1 MSLVNIQN
9 TNFENGI
16 TNRNAAALFGSMGH
30 LDPTKFNTFM
40 DDFNAPNIVSDQLDG
55 FSDALTGTVAAADLD
70 GGAIVLATGGT
81 DTNVNIIQAESL
93 GFSVVASRPLYFR
106 GKLETDVEV
115 DSDVVVGLMDAVAD
129 VTPTDGIQF
138 IKADGADTVD
148 IQVFSTTLVAS
159 AVAIATMVPDVQ
171 QTFEFYW
178 DGIDRVYY
186 GVDGVA
192 LGFVDL
198 AGLTLPTGLL
208 APTVGAIT
216 GDTAVVSVTCDYLF
230 ASQER

>member
-30 LDPTKFNTFM
+30 LDPTKFSTFM
-40 DDFNAPNIVSDQLDG
+40 DDFHAPNIVADQLDG
-55 FSDALTGTVAAADLD
+55 FSDVLTGTVAAADLE
-70 GGAIVLATGGT
+70 GGGILISTGGT
-81 DTNVNIIQAESL
+81 DTNVAITQAESL
-93 GFSVVASRPLYFR
+93 GFSVVAGRPLYFR
-106 GKLETDVEV
+106 GKLETGDVV
-115 DSDVVVGLMDAVAD
+115 DADVVVGLMDAVAD

-138 IKADGADTVD
+138 IKADAAATVD

-159 AVAIATMVPDVQ
+159 AAAIATMVNDVQ

-186 GVDGVA
+186 GVDGVP

-198 AGLTLPTGLL
+198 AGITLPTGLL

-216 GDTAVVSVTCDYLF
+216 GATAVATVTCDYLF